1 MLKKRSVVMRISE
14 RRRKNREF
22 FERIGNSLKRIISRS
37 IEILAKPIEAFDEWI
52 DRGYKEGYE
61 DGLNTT
67 VKVVVNETLDIIHER
82 ADVIKERCNWIL
94 AVISDIE
101 LQDPGLR
108 TEVESIEGSVQEI
121 LKQIN

>member
-1 MLKKRSVVMRISE
+1 MRISE
-14 RRRKNREF
+14 PRRKQYES
-22 FERIGNSLKRIISRS
+22 FEKIKKKMTDIIYRA
-37 IEILAKPIEAFDEWI
+37 IDILAKPIEAFDRWI

-61 DGLNTT
+61 AGLNTT
-67 VKVVVNETLDIIHER
+67 VKIVVNETLDIIHER

-108 TEVESIEGSVQEI
+108 TEVESIEGSIQEI
-121 LKQIN
+121 LKQVN